1 MTGFCL
7 MAGLAKVEAQP
18 KYAAIDTTIRVFM
31 GDRKIPGFIA
41 GIVNEKGIEW
51 SNAYGFANLA
61 SNIPMNIDGI
71 MNIGS
76 VSKTFT
82 TVAAMQLWEKG
93 LLDLNAD
100 VNRYLDVKIV
110 NPMHST
116 KPITVFQIL
125 THTSSICDGK
135 AYAASYACGDPQQSL
150 ANWIRETLVVGGRYY
165 NGGDNF
171 TTYAPGQEHKYANMP
186 FGLLGLIIEKIAKQ
200 PFHIYCK
207 NNIFL
212 PLGMKNTGWFLRE
225 IDLSKHIIPY
235 AYVTE
240 GNKAEMLVNRRLY
253 SEQSDFKIGTFVPN
267 CLYSFPNYP
276 DGLVR
281 TNVRELSYYLEAL
294 LNGGKRNG
302 KRILKK
308 QTVDKMLSLQLAGNK
323 HQGLT
328 WQNQALA
335 NGTNLWGH
343 SGGDPGIT
351 TFLFFNPINKIG
363 VITFQNAATGGT
375 FPLIVNKLYDLA
387 QMP

>member
-1 MTGFCL
+1 MTVFCL
-7 MAGLAKVEAQP
+7 ITSLEKVEAQL
-18 KYAAIDTTIRVFM
+18 KYAAIDTTIRAFM
-31 GDRKIPGFIA
+31 IDRKIPGFIA

-51 SNAYGFANLA
+51 SNAYGLA
-61 SNIPMNIDGI
+61 DLSSNIPMNMDGI

-82 TVAAMQLWEKG
+82 TMAAMQLWEKG

-150 ANWIRETLVVGGRYY
+150 NNWVRETLVAGGRYY

-171 TTYAPGQEHKYANMP
+171 TASAPGQEQKYANMP
-186 FGLLGLIIEKIAKQ
+186 FGLLGLIIEKIAQQ
-200 PFHIYCK
+200 PFNIYCK
-207 NNIFL
+207 HNIFL
-212 PLGMKNTGWFLRE
+212 PLGMENTGWFLQE
-225 IDLSKHIIPY
+225 IDRSRHITPY

-240 GNKAEMLVNRRLY
+240 EDKAELLANRRLY
-253 SEQSDFKIGTFVPN
+253 SDQAEFKLGTFVPN

-276 DGLVR
+276 DGLLH
-281 TNVRELSYYLEAL
+281 TSVRELSFYVVAL
-294 LNGGKRNG
+294 LNGGELNG

-308 QTVDKMLSLQLAGNK
+308 QTVEKMLSLQLADNT

-328 WQNQALA
+328 WHTRALSD
-335 NGTNLWGH
+335 GTNLWGH

-351 TFLFFNPINKIG
+351 TFLFFNPIDKIG

-375 FPLIVNKLYDLA
+375 FPLIVNKLYNLA
-387 QMP
+387 KPN